1 MALVIQAV
9 NPGIMGQEILDVE
22 AGCLNSSVENLSKLM
37 MIKVYQE
44 LFGIGHIFEKL
55 EVLVVKWMEDLKEKE
70 HWAWVT
76 EDSDNYRKYKE

>member
-1 MALVIQAV
+1 
-9 NPGIMGQEILDVE
+9 
-22 AGCLNSSVENLSKLM
+22 M

-76 EDSDNYRKYKE
+76 KDSDNYRKYKE

>member
-1 MALVIQAV
+1 LALVIQAV

-55 EVLVVKWMEDLKEKE
+55 EVLVVK
-70 HWAWVT
+70 
-76 EDSDNYRKYKE
+76 